1 MTDKS
6 FMTAKEIAEELQVSE
21 SKAYQIV
28 RQLNAEMQAMGYLTV
43 KGRVNTEFF
52 RKKVCYGK

>member
-52 RKKVCYGK
+52 HKKVCYGN